1 MVAMIQTHNI
11 AKELEETLLQLDGSI
26 EKMERII
33 QEEREAAHLFAG
45 EDLERLFDE
54 RARCQSTLVEL
65 ESRCRRIML
74 KAGARMDT
82 PLEQFMVEYVDADV
96 QESLQHT
103 RVQVA
108 GRLEAVR
115 EATEENKIL
124 LHAAWSVTTHVLH
137 ELGAMPVQDA
147 YGTEAAVAYG
157 GMR

>member
-11 AKELEETLLQLDGSI
+11 AKELEETLLQLDASV
-26 EKMERII
+26 ENMERII
-33 QEEREAAHLFAG
+33 QEERDAAHVFAG

-54 RARCQSTLVEL
+54 RARCQSSLVEL
-65 ESRCRRIML
+65 ESRCRRVMM
-74 KAGARMDT
+74 KVGAQMDMS
-82 PLEQFMVEYVDADV
+82 LEHFVAEYVDADV
-96 QESLQHT
+96 QDDLQKI
-103 RVQVA
+103 RLQVSK
-108 GRLEAVR
+108 RLQAVR

-147 YGTEAAVAYG
+147 YGAEVAAYG

>member
-1 MVAMIQTHNI
+1 MVAMIHTDNI
-11 AKELEETLLQLDGSI
+11 AKELEDTLLQLDASI
-26 EKMERII
+26 EKMECII
-33 QEEREAAHLFAG
+33 QEEREAAHVFAG
-45 EDLERLFDE
+45 EALERLFDE
-54 RARCQSTLVEL
+54 RARCQSELVEL

-82 PLEQFMVEYVDADV
+82 PLEQFMAEYVDEEA
-96 QESLQHT
+96 QELLQNI

-108 GRLEAVR
+108 RRLEAVR